1 MRLFL
6 LPVLFPFLLLFLL
19 APRAA
24 KANSSS
30 HAADQLLADI
40 YQISSLLSS
49 LGRQLTPLAI
59 TPAPPAST
67 IQAIRSSM
75 QQTTA
80 QIAASSR
87 SAAAA
92 QPFDDAASAAIAN
105 AIADLKDAA
114 FAVLDVLESRR
125 MVFDATS
132 AGALGFVSA
141 RRFVRTDLLALREA
155 TTAFGSNLMG
165 KMAKGV
171 RIAAPLVVG
180 DLHWHFTRVVDVM
193 S

>member
-1 MRLFL
+1 MRLLL
-6 LPVLFPFLLLFLL
+6 LPVVLPFALFSFL

-24 KANSSS
+24 TASSSS
-30 HAADQLLADI
+30 HAADALLADI
-40 YQISSLLSS
+40 YQISSLLTS

-67 IQAIRSSM
+67 IQAIRSSL

-80 QIAASSR
+80 QISTSSR

-92 QPFDDAASAAIAN
+92 PPFDDAASAAIAN

-114 FAVLDVLESRR
+114 FAALDAFESRR

-132 AGALGFVSA
+132 AGALSFVSA
-141 RRFVRTDLLALREA
+141 RRFVRADLVALREA
-155 TTAFGSNLMG
+155 TTAFGGNLME
-165 KMAKGV
+165 KMVKGV